1 MTLRVC
7 CSPGVVCN
15 VAVPTHERLTGVPE
29 AACLVAPWHQ
39 QNRAKRGGECESRD
53 WRTISRSY
61 SKSCQPTLPFVGR
74 APHACRSMLVQSK
87 RILILLPWTRSA
99 RELSKAPPC
108 ALRNAALSRR
118 AQQAPPSVASRNRLC
133 SRKWIPEPPS
143 SPGRRA
149 HQLAQSSPPRFVV
162 QAPPCVTSRGPPLLA
177 QVDSPSR
184 RARLRGL
191 ADLRHRRVPPC
202 IRTGLSRALGRN
214 ALPDRK
220 EGLSP

>member
-1 MTLRVC
+1 MAYHFTKLFKIM
-7 CSPGVVCN
+7 
-15 VAVPTHERLTGVPE
+15 PTKIALCGTGS
-29 AACLVAPWHQ
+29 ARMLLDA
-39 QNRAKRGGECESRD
+39 
-53 WRTISRSY
+53 
-61 SKSCQPTLPFVGR
+61 
-74 APHACRSMLVQSK
+74 RSMQ
-87 RILILLPWTRSA
+87 RTLILLPWTRSA

-118 AQQAPPSVASRNRLC
+118 AQQAPPSVASRGLADLPRNRLC

-149 HQLAQSSPPRFVV
+149 HQPAQSSPPRFVV

-184 RARLRGL
+184 RARPRGL
-191 ADLRHRRVPPC
+191 AGLRHRRVPPR
-202 IRTGLSRALGRN
+202 IRIGFSRALGRN